1 MIEKIHKYIHTILSE
16 CSSIEIQI
24 SGSRDLINRLD
35 IALHKII
42 EEEEDKSKN
51 EQGITRR

>member
-1 MIEKIHKYIHTILSE
+1 MKEKIYKYIHTVLSE

-35 IALHKII
+35 IVIHEII
-42 EEEEDKSKN
+42 QKEEDK
-51 EQGITRR
+51 I